1 MFPEGQDDKQTQTV
15 DVEVHIFQ
23 MFEFFHIN
31 ETLRISLA
39 NNGCLF
45 LGTVGP
51 MKALASFRREPGT
64 CEALNQSAVSCE
76 RGLTRDVRA
85 RVIAFLCCFS
95 LFCCSWGVISR
106 SDTQRFVITVQSAL
120 GMNGR

>member
-1 MFPEGQDDKQTQTV
+1 
-15 DVEVHIFQ
+15 
-23 MFEFFHIN
+23 
-31 ETLRISLA
+31 
-39 NNGCLF
+39 
-45 LGTVGP
+45 

-85 RVIAFLCCFS
+85 RVIAFLCRFS

-106 SDTQRFVITVQSAL
+106 SDTTVCHHRPISF
-120 GMNGR
+120 GNERGGDG